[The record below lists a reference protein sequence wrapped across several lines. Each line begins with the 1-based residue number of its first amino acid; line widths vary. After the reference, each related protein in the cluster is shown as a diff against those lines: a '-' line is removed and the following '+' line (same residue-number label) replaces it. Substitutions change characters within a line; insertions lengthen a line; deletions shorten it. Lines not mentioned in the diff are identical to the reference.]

1 MTNPDVNQKNE
12 KLPKPSL
19 QSNVSIEEAIHNRR
33 SIRSFNDQQPTIGQI
48 AQLCWAAQG
57 ITDDT
62 NQFRAAPSAGALFPT
77 ELYIITQNGVHHYDP
92 HTHSLHHH
100 IVEDVRP
107 QLRAAALDQ
116 EVITTAPVTFAIASV
131 FDRVAAK
138 YGSRAERYCLI
149 EAGHIAQNVF
159 LQAEALQM
167 AGVAVGAY
175 DDNDAKN
182 ILKLPKDHELLYLL
196 PIGFPA

>member
-1 MTNPDVNQKNE
+1 MTNSDANQKSE

-19 QSNVSIEEAIHNRR
+19 QSNISIEEAIQSRR
-33 SIRSFNDQQPTIGQI
+33 SVRNFSDQLPSINQI

-62 NQFRAAPSAGALFPT
+62 KQFRAAPSAGALFPT
-77 ELYIITQNGVHHYDP
+77 ELYIITQNGVHHYNP
-92 HTHSLHHH
+92 HTHSLHLHMN
-100 IVEDVRP
+100 EDVRP
-107 QLRAAALDQ
+107 QLRKIAYDQ
-116 EVITTAPVTFAIASV
+116 EVITTAPITFAVASV
-131 FDRVAAK
+131 IDRVAAK

-149 EAGHIAQNVF
+149 EAGHVAQNVF
-159 LQAEALQM
+159 LQAEALNM

-175 DDNDAKN
+175 EDSDAKK
-182 ILKLPKDHELLYLL
+182 ILKLPQDHELLYLL